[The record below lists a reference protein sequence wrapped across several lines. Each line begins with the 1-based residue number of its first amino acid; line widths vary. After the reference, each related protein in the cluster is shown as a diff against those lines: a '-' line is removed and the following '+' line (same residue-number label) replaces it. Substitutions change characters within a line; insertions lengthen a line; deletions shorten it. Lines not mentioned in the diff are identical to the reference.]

1 MRRNGKEENTGKTQE
16 PLETARKPR
25 RGRKP
30 RAAKQQEE
38 AGAATAAET
47 ETVSEKTEETA
58 TESETVSEKV
68 EETAT
73 ESETVSEKAEETVT
87 ETETA
92 SEKAEETATESETI
106 SENVEETVT
115 ESETI
120 SENVEETVTESETA
134 SEKAEETATES
145 ETVSEKVAETVMESE
160 TVSEQKNTPGEA
172 EMSAAETESVVQ
184 EPDSGEQAVP
194 PSETAQEADT
204 GHENETAEEP
214 AAEGENACEEDAA
227 EEENTKETGEE
238 LENTDGEMPEEEPE
252 RLPATAIPAQITVSP
267 LKRMK
272 QEFSERAQ
280 IIREQMR
287 NIQNAFITIGF
298 QLHWIRENNMFRVMD
313 YKNVYDYAEKEY
325 GLKKTTCCNF
335 ISIIENYAERD
346 ESGEVI
352 ESIADCYRNY
362 SASQL
367 VAMLGMNEDMRQQVS
382 PDMSVRAINRLKKG
396 EPEPGTVAA
405 SPAPVEEPAP
415 VQETEKKPDVE
426 KEAENPA
433 AEEEAVS
440 DDTVH
445 EEGQETGEMQEAES
459 PGTAE
464 VGAARLEEPEDTET
478 METENHGD
486 DAEGHTLEAANS
498 EGDTLVEI
506 DSYTDYQSMADEL
519 DLLMRTVFAEDASV
533 RVKIVCV
540 QG

>member
-16 PLETARKPR
+16 PLEAARKPK

-47 ETVSEKTEETA
+47 K
-58 TESETVSEKV
+58 
-68 EETAT
+68 
-73 ESETVSEKAEETVT
+73 
-87 ETETA
+87 TA

-106 SENVEETVT
+106 SETVEETA
-115 ESETI
+115 
-120 SENVEETVTESETA
+120 TESETA
-134 SEKAEETATES
+134 SEKAEETVTES
-145 ETVSEKVAETVMESE
+145 ETVSEQETA
-160 TVSEQKNTPGEA
+160 PGEA
-172 EMSAAETESVVQ
+172 EMSAAETESAVQ
-184 EPDSGEQAVP
+184 EPDSGEQAAP
-194 PSETAQEADT
+194 PSETAQKADT

-214 AAEGENACEEDAA
+214 AAEGESAREEDAA

-346 ESGEVI
+346 ENGEVI

-415 VQETEKKPDVE
+415 VKEPEKEPDLE
-426 KEAENPA
+426 KEAENPT
-433 AEEEAVS
+433 AEEEDLS

-478 METENHGD
+478 ENHGD
-486 DAEGHTLEAANS
+486 DAEGHTWEAANS

-506 DSYTDYQSMADEL
+506 DSYTNYQSMADEL

>member
-134 SEKAEETATES
+134 SEKAEETATEP

-227 EEENTKETGEE
+227 EEENTEE
-238 LENTDGEMPEEEPE
+238 PGEEPE

-346 ESGEVI
+346 ENGEVI

-396 EPEPGTVAA
+396 GPEPGTVAD

-415 VQETEKKPDVE
+415 VKETEKEPDVE

-464 VGAARLEEPEDTET
+464 VSAARLEEPEDT
-478 METENHGD
+478 ETENHGD

>member
-1 MRRNGKEENTGKTQE
+1 MKENMYAAITGIPAGFKAFVGAMQERLEARYPDCEVRAVQTDKNNGVRLTGIVIMQDGENVTPNIYMEGFYREYLDGRRMEDIEADA
-16 PLETARKPR
+16 ARLYEGCRIKGGLSLPDMTDFEAVRGLICFKPVNR
-25 RGRKP
+25 ERNREKLKSMPHRDFLDLAIVYFVPVTIGGEKS
-30 RAAKQQEE
+30 
-38 AGAATAAET
+38 GTI
-47 ETVSEKTEETA
+47 TVTDHMFRLWQTDEETLYGYA
-58 TESETVSEKV
+58 
-68 EETAT
+68 
-73 ESETVSEKAEETVT
+73 
-87 ETETA
+87 
-92 SEKAEETATESETI
+92 
-106 SENVEETVT
+106 
-115 ESETI
+115 
-120 SENVEETVTESETA
+120 
-134 SEKAEETATES
+134 
-145 ETVSEKVAETVMESE
+145 
-160 TVSEQKNTPGEA
+160 
-172 EMSAAETESVVQ
+172 
-184 EPDSGEQAVP
+184 
-194 PSETAQEADT
+194 
-204 GHENETAEEP
+204 
-214 AAEGENACEEDAA
+214 
-227 EEENTKETGEE
+227 
-238 LENTDGEMPEEEPE
+238 LENTRRLYPVILQSLEDVIRDVMGDDAPEGLFPE
-252 RLPATAIPAQITVSP
+252 RDGIPAVP
-267 LKRMK
+267 LYVLRCNKGDMSSAAAILYGDILREFG
-272 QEFSERAQ
+272 QEHGNFYILPSS
-280 IIREQMR
+280 
-287 NIQNAFITIGF
+287 
-298 QLHWIRENNMFRVMD
+298 IRENNMFRVMD

-346 ESGEVI
+346 ENGEVI

-396 EPEPGTVAA
+396 EPEQGTVAA

-415 VQETEKKPDVE
+415 VQEPEKEPDLE

-464 VGAARLEEPEDTET
+464 VSAARLEEPEDT
-478 METENHGD
+478 ETENHGD

-519 DLLMRTVFAEDASV
+519 DLLMRNVFAEDASV

>member
-16 PLETARKPR
+16 PLEAARKPR

-47 ETVSEKTEETA
+47 ETASEKAEETA
-58 TESETVSEKV
+58 TES
-68 EETAT
+68 
-73 ESETVSEKAEETVT
+73 
-87 ETETA
+87 ETA

-120 SENVEETVTESETA
+120 SENVEETVTESET
-134 SEKAEETATES
+134 
-145 ETVSEKVAETVMESE
+145 VLEKVAETVMESE
-160 TVSEQKNTPGEA
+160 TASEQENTPGEA

-184 EPDSGEQAVP
+184 EPNSGEQAAP

-214 AAEGENACEEDAA
+214 AAEGENACEEDAT
-227 EEENTKETGEE
+227 EEENTEE
-238 LENTDGEMPEEEPE
+238 PGGEPE

-346 ESGEVI
+346 ENGEVI

-396 EPEPGTVAA
+396 EPEQGTVAA

-415 VQETEKKPDVE
+415 VKEPEKEPDLE

-433 AEEEAVS
+433 AEEEDLS

-445 EEGQETGEMQEAES
+445 EEEQETGEMQEAES

-464 VGAARLEEPEDTET
+464 VSAARLEEPEDT
-478 METENHGD
+478 ETENHGD

-519 DLLMRTVFAEDASV
+519 DLLMRNVFAEDASV